1 MLNKNLTVKNQT
13 KILLVLILFL
23 SCQQFFAQVSSISQ
37 ATGTWNSIIKQ
48 DNFDPNDDQQAVSD
62 TDLVGDAVNAMLEAQ
77 NINYIFS
84 TGTAQDDVYF
94 FRVRLGDHHSNG
106 KLNTS
111 FYLALDLDN
120 DQVADVFVEA
130 NIKASSPF
138 LAFHISDPSKSGLG
152 PSSTGWE
159 NSTNNINI
167 ERELDSRSSFITAY
181 DSTTDL
187 DSNGETDTWLEFAFT
202 EESIQSFATDVF
214 GFSISGDTTIASYT
228 FTSTSQTANGDI
240 GGVDDDND
248 DLSLTWGD
256 LGVIING
263 SLNNISSGIITDSTA
278 PVITSSTTGID
289 LAENTGAGQTV
300 YTITATDAVGVISY
314 AIAGTDASDLTV
326 NSSTGVVSLNVDPD
340 YEVKN
345 SYSFTVTASD
355 AASNTSDP
363 TTVTFSITDIVDST
377 SPVITLLG
385 TSTVTHEQGTTYTD
399 AGATATDSVDGDLTS
414 SISIVNPVDVSTSGE
429 YTITYNVIDA
439 AGNTA
444 TQVTRVVTVVKVNV
458 SSTNIASVSDQ
469 TYTGSVFTPLP
480 EVSYNSMILILDTDY
495 TISYLDNTNVGIA
508 TITYTGIGN
517 YTGTKTSTFSI
528 IKATPIIVFSD
539 VIKTF
544 GDVDFTIMATSNSS
558 GVFTYSIADNDIAT
572 VSLDQVTIIG
582 IGSSSVNA
590 SQAADMNYNAA
601 TKIMTL
607 TINDIDTDG
616 DGIGNN
622 TDTDDDND
630 GTLDTDDDFPL
641 DSTEDTDTDGD
652 GIGNNTDTDD
662 DNDGTL
668 DTDDDFPLDSTED
681 TDTDGDGIGNNT
693 DTDDD
698 DDGTLDTDDDFPL
711 DSTEDTDTDG
721 DGIGNNTDTDDDGD
735 GFSDADEIIC
745 GTALLDITETPEDTD
760 LDGIPDCIDTD
771 DDGDGYTDNQEVLCG
786 SDPLDFFSIPLDNDF
801 DFLPD
806 CVDDDDDNDGILDTQ
821 DNCPMIFNPFQEDRD
836 YDGLGDVCDLEE
848 VNISEAFT
856 PNGDGINDTWMIYNI
871 ENHPNNTV
879 RVYNRW
885 GREVFY
891 KKSYQN
897 DWDGTYQGNRPVI
910 LPEAASYYYQL
921 DLNGDGSVDYKGW
934 IYITK

>member
-214 GFSISGDTTIASYT
+214 GFSISGDTTIALYT

-240 GGVDDDND
+240 GGVDDNND

-326 NSSTGVVSLNVDPD
+326 NSSTGVVSLNADPD
-340 YEVKN
+340 YETKN

-355 AASNTSDP
+355 AASNTSDS
-363 TTVTFSITDIVDST
+363 TTVTFSITDLDDT
-377 SPVITLLG
+377 APVITLLG

-698 DDGTLDTDDDFPL
+698 
-711 DSTEDTDTDG
+711 
-721 DGIGNNTDTDDDGD
+721 GD

-891 KKSYQN
+891 KKRYQN
-897 DWDGTYQGNRPVI
+897 DWDGSYQGNRPVI

>member
-214 GFSISGDTTIASYT
+214 GFSISGDTTIALYT

-240 GGVDDDND
+240 GGVDDNND

-326 NSSTGVVSLNVDPD
+326 NSSTGVVSLNADPD
-340 YEVKN
+340 YETKN

-355 AASNTSDP
+355 AASNTSDS
-363 TTVTFSITDIVDST
+363 TTVTFSITDLDDT
-377 SPVITLLG
+377 APVITLLG

-662 DNDGTL
+662 D
-668 DTDDDFPLDSTED
+668 
-681 TDTDGDGIGNNT
+681 
-693 DTDDD
+693 
-698 DDGTLDTDDDFPL
+698 
-711 DSTEDTDTDG
+711 
-721 DGIGNNTDTDDDGD
+721 GD

-891 KKSYQN
+891 KKRYQN
-897 DWDGTYQGNRPVI
+897 DWDGSYQGNRPVI

>member
-214 GFSISGDTTIASYT
+214 GFSISGDTTIALYT

-240 GGVDDDND
+240 GGVDDNND

-326 NSSTGVVSLNVDPD
+326 NSSTGVVSLNADPD
-340 YEVKN
+340 YETKN

-355 AASNTSDP
+355 AASNTSDS
-363 TTVTFSITDIVDST
+363 TTVTFSITDLDDTAPVITLLGTSTVTHEQGTTYTDAGATATDSVDGDLTSSISIVNPVDVITSGEYTITYNVIDAAGNTATQVTRVVTVVDST

-622 TDTDDDND
+622 TDTDDD
-630 GTLDTDDDFPL
+630 
-641 DSTEDTDTDGD
+641 
-652 GIGNNTDTDD
+652 
-662 DNDGTL
+662 
-668 DTDDDFPLDSTED
+668 
-681 TDTDGDGIGNNT
+681 
-693 DTDDD
+693 
-698 DDGTLDTDDDFPL
+698 
-711 DSTEDTDTDG
+711 
-721 DGIGNNTDTDDDGD
+721 GD

-891 KKSYQN
+891 KKRYQN
-897 DWDGTYQGNRPVI
+897 DWDGSYQGNRPVI